1 MNDTMRVNMSVSD
14 FVYFFTG
21 SLKNHTSWFKEKLHQ
36 AFLCLIIILDRL
48 TCAYVIEMRVHIH
61 VGACDRNYPD
71 KNVKLGSCKHMCLHV
86 ISTRFKLGHFTPY

>member
-1 MNDTMRVNMSVSD
+1 MHRSGENLKPKNAHLKNCEMNDTMRVNMSVSD

-21 SLKNHTSWFKEKLHQ
+21 SLKIHSSWFKEKFHQ

-61 VGACDRNYPD
+61 VGACDRN
-71 KNVKLGSCKHMCLHV
+71 
-86 ISTRFKLGHFTPY
+86 